1 MAQNGTAIPNANLD
15 SPAAAAYRAHKAAEA
30 AFIEGG
36 QVMSP
41 KVVESQPQPEVEE
54 RSITYTPTVKP
65 AEDTNTLVVRI
76 PKAEQ
81 TVTISVNTNKGG
93 KVLIGL
99 KVLYLEEL
107 ENSFSLILSKDTNI
121 KLPPLEVFQLTL
133 QNGAVHAVSFLGGE
147 GNIGECKYLWLI
159 KTDISKLNE

>member
-1 MAQNGTAIPNANLD
+1 M
-15 SPAAAAYRAHKAAEA
+15 
-30 AFIEGG
+30 EGG
-36 QVMSP
+36 LVMNPQVTEEP
-41 KVVESQPQPEVEE
+41 PPTPEEEPQP
-54 RSITYTPTVKP
+54 TYIPRQVAAKP
-65 AEDTNTLVVRI
+65 VEDTNTLVVRI

-81 TVTISVNTNKGG
+81 TVTITVNTNKGG

-99 KVLYLEEL
+99 KVLYVEES
-107 ENSFSLILSKDTNI
+107 ETAFSLILSKDTNI

-147 GNIGECKYLWLI
+147 GNIGDCKYLWLI